1 MKRQQPGKQWYGSGR
16 QQGGTH
22 APNLNDAP
30 PRLNQQHHLHLT
42 VIMRSQGSSPMLRC
56 VQADSMMLQTRE
68 CKSIWILDQPG
79 SGSVRV
85 GPDFCAIF
93 HAVPQSHTHPHS
105 PRLERVPPKTR
116 TEYNL
121 PACPREKSWR
131 KMSTPRGSSLVPP
144 PTPTFSQ
151 EVVSTHMRGGG
162 SIRIADCLM
171 GRGRGRGEGKTNCL
185 PE

>member
-30 PRLNQQHHLHLT
+30 PRLNQQHRLHLT

-68 CKSIWILDQPG
+68 CKSIWILDQLE
-79 SGSVRV
+79 VRTRFLCHFSRGATIAHTPAFPTV
-85 GPDFCAIF
+85 GE
-93 HAVPQSHTHPHS
+93 S
-105 PRLERVPPKTR
+105 PPKTR

-121 PACPREKSWR
+121 PACSREKSWR

-151 EVVSTHMRGGG
+151 EAVSTHMRGGG
-162 SIRIADCLM
+162 SIRIAD
-171 GRGRGRGEGKTNCL
+171 
-185 PE
+185 

>member
-93 HAVPQSHTHPHS
+93 HAVPQSHTRPHS
-105 PRLERVPPKTR
+105 PRLERVRPKRGRNTTCQLAPGR
-116 TEYNL
+116 KVGEKCRRPEGPALSHL
-121 PACPREKSWR
+121 PHPLSHRR
-131 KMSTPRGSSLVPP
+131 LFP
-144 PTPTFSQ
+144 PT
-151 EVVSTHMRGGG
+151 
-162 SIRIADCLM
+162 
-171 GRGRGRGEGKTNCL
+171 
-185 PE
+185 

>member
-68 CKSIWILDQPG
+68 CKSIWILDQLEVRTRFLCHFSRGATIAHTPAFPTVGESPAQNEDGIQLASLPPG
-79 SGSVRV
+79 EKLEKNVDAQRV
-85 GPDFCAIF
+85 QPC
-93 HAVPQSHTHPHS
+93 PTSHTHFLTGGCFHPHERRWINQNS
-105 PRLERVPPKTR
+105 RLLDGEGEGEGRGQN
-116 TEYNL
+116 EL
-121 PACPREKSWR
+121 PAR
-131 KMSTPRGSSLVPP
+131 
-144 PTPTFSQ
+144 
-151 EVVSTHMRGGG
+151 MR
-162 SIRIADCLM
+162 
-171 GRGRGRGEGKTNCL
+171 
-185 PE
+185 